1 MTLTDSIRGLFFVA
15 AVAISANAEEVRVS
29 GRVTDKTNTPIS
41 GARIVV
47 KPVGGDQVLQ
57 TESDRTGAFGLL
69 LPAAG
74 EYAISVDRTSYYLYK
89 AASLRID
96 SSPFELH
103 VLLESVHELRT
114 SVEVTASPGTFDME
128 RTAPQNTLSSR
139 TLFDVPF
146 ANQNSLRSG
155 LRMLP
160 GLVQDSRGGIHIY
173 GAAEEQTH
181 HNFEG
186 FQLND
191 PLTGR
196 LDARMSLEA
205 VESVEA
211 APGQPGAEFGRG
223 VGGTLSVHARKGD
236 DKYRYSATN
245 LFPGIDTQ
253 RGTTLGSWTPRGNI
267 SGPWWKGK
275 AWFFNTTELQYI
287 NTLVPDLPGGQN
299 RSRSYRAND
308 LLHNQF
314 NLSPSNVLTVG
325 LLFNYWFAPRNGLS
339 ALDPRE
345 TTVDRRSRQW
355 FGYVKEQKS
364 FQRGALVEVG
374 YAVSRTFN
382 REVPQGD
389 SLYIVTDNGR
399 RGNYYANSEREAKR
413 EQAIVNA
420 YLPVFLWRGSHQFK
434 VGGDLLWLGYNQTIQ
449 RTGILFE
456 GIDSTPLRSVLFYGS
471 GSLSLSNR
479 ESSVYVQDSWRMRSN
494 LLVELGVRSE
504 RNRILQKWNLSP
516 RLGFAFSPSGREDMR
531 ITGGVARVF
540 DNTNLRT
547 FTRPEDQY
555 AVSRSYGLGGL
566 PSDPA
571 LSIYRIFSARL
582 TSPNSLNWNL
592 GIERMLRGRMIVQ
605 AQWLLRRGSSG
616 FSYINSLPAPQHVPG
631 LLEFQGSSAPLF
643 DAIYGLT
650 NRRRDSY
657 HSVDFSVRQPLGAD
671 HEWMASYMRS
681 SARSNAVVDRHVDE
695 PSIVGNNSGP
705 LPWDAPNRL
714 LSWGFLPTPFKN
726 WSIAYLL
733 ENRSG
738 FPFSVQDQTGRVQ
751 GSVDDHRFPSFFE
764 LNLFAERRM
773 TIRGYRIGLRGGLIN
788 ITGHRNPNVVNNV
801 IGSPLFLQMHGGQRR
816 ALNFRVRF
824 LGKV

>member
-1 MTLTDSIRGLFFVA
+1 MTLSKFTCVLL
-15 AVAISANAEEVRVS
+15 AVASMANAAEVRLN
-29 GRVTDKTNTPIS
+29 GRVVDKTNAPIA
-41 GARIVV
+41 GAKVV
-47 KPVGGDQVLQ
+47 IKHESEDQGIQ
-57 TESDRTGAFGLL
+57 TESDPTGAFLL
-69 LPAAG
+69 ILPAPG
-74 EYAISVDRTSYYLYK
+74 SYAISVDRQSYYIYK
-89 AASLRID
+89 AAAMQID
-96 SSPFELH
+96 TSPFELQIS
-103 VLLESVHELRT
+103 LESIHELQT
-114 SVEVTASPGTFDME
+114 SVDVTASRGSFDME

-139 TLFDVPF
+139 TLFDIPF
-146 ANQNSLRSG
+146 PNQNSLRSG

-236 DKYRYSATN
+236 DKYRFSATN

-253 RGTTLGSWTPRGNI
+253 RGTTLGSWTPRGNV

-287 NTLVPDLPGGQN
+287 NTLVPGLPGGQN

-308 LLHNQF
+308 LLHNQI
-314 NLSPSNVLTVG
+314 NLTPSNVLTVG
-325 LLFNYWFAPRNGLS
+325 VLFNYWFAPRNGLS
-339 ALDPRE
+339 FLDPRE

-364 FQRGALVEVG
+364 FKGGALLELG

-389 SLYIVTDNGR
+389 SPYIVSDFGR
-399 RGNYYANSEREAKR
+399 RGNYYANSEREATR
-413 EQAIVNA
+413 EQAIINA
-420 YLPVFLWRGSHQFK
+420 YLPALTWKGNHQVKF
-434 VGGDLLWLGYNQTIQ
+434 GGDLLWLGYDQIIR

-456 GIDSTPLRSVLFYGS
+456 DANSTLLRSVSFFGS
-471 GSLSLSNR
+471 GSLSRSNR
-479 ESSVYVQDSWRMRSN
+479 EGSAYLQDSWRVRPN
-494 LLVELGVRSE
+494 LLLELGLRTE
-504 RNRILQKWNLSP
+504 RNRIIQNWNLSP
-516 RLGFAFSPSGREDMR
+516 RFGFAWSPLGWESAR

-547 FTRPEDQY
+547 FTRPADQY
-555 AVSRSYGLGGL
+555 MASTVYAGGVAL
-566 PSDPA
+566 DPT
-571 LSIYRIFSARL
+571 LSIYRMPAGTL
-582 TSPNSLNWNL
+582 LSPTSLNWNL
-592 GIERMLRGRMIVQ
+592 GLERMLPHKMTIQ
-605 AQWLLRRGSSG
+605 AQWLLRKGSSG
-616 FSYINSLPAPQHVPG
+616 FSYVNSLASPQHVSG
-631 LLEFQGSSAPLF
+631 LLDFQGNTAPLF

-650 NRRRDSY
+650 NLRRDSY
-657 HSVDFSVRQPLGAD
+657 HSVDFSVRQPIGTE

-681 SARSNAVVDRHVDE
+681 SARSNGVVDRNIDE
-695 PSIVGNNSGP
+695 PLIVSNNTGP

-714 LSWGFLPTPFKN
+714 LSWGFLPTPFRD
-726 WSIAYLL
+726 WSIAHLL
-733 ENRSG
+733 EYRSG
-738 FPFSVQDQTGRVQ
+738 FPFSIQDQQGRVQ
-751 GSVDDHRFPSFFE
+751 GAVDDHRFPQFFE

-773 TIRGYRIGLRGGLIN
+773 TVRGYRIGLRGGFIN
-788 ITGHRNPNVVNNV
+788 ITGHQNPNVVNNV
-801 IGSPLFLQMHGGQRR
+801 MGSPLFLQMNGGQRR